1 MSDNEKLL
9 LKKAREGDIESF
21 EALVRKYQ
29 GFIYNIALRMFAN
42 KEDASDIAQEALIKA
57 YKNLKRF
64 NERSLFSTWLYRITM
79 NTCIDEQRK
88 RQKQKIIKFQ
98 DKDNDDTRSY
108 IENIKD
114 KGLTPEEAALKKE
127 RMDAL
132 KKAIQSLPDKHK
144 SIIILRDIKGMDY
157 ESIGEVLGISNGTVK
172 SRISRAR
179 QRLKE
184 LLLDEKELF
193 NNINVKSVEKGVR

>member
-193 NNINVKSVEKGVR
+193 